1 MCVCVCGGGGG
12 GGGGLNSWSNTSVE
26 DTGGLICGT
35 AYTRGS

>member
-1 MCVCVCGGGGG
+1 MCVCVWGGGG
-12 GGGGLNSWSNTSVE
+12 GGGGLNSWSNISVE